1 MPPAILYLKSRFAF
15 LDATDRRLAVR
26 GAVVAAIHLVA
37 IVIMLATEDE
47 AVAQAAFVFTWG
59 LLNFFWLAVLRR
71 LAAAAALSLAF
82 VVALILLS
90 QLKHRVLFMTVNF
103 VDLMIIDADTFAF
116 LLTVFPGLG
125 RNIALAVAAGLVA
138 LILVWRIDPFRVPMR
153 RASLGS
159 AVCLAGLAGVSFAI
173 PTDPYNEFYTGQ
185 YVSKFARSGVSA
197 VSEYFTRGLFEA
209 DAAVTDRL
217 KLAPAGT
224 CRSTRQVPHIVM
236 VFDESSFDLSVAPGV
251 KLPPDYRRHFAS
263 LDGKIRTLI
272 VEGVGG
278 PSWFTEYNVLTGLSV
293 RSYGRFADF
302 VTRIAAGRVERGL
315 PHVLRRCGYRTFS
328 LYPFLGAFLSAR
340 NFQTT
345 TGIEHFIDAKQLG
358 AVGIEPDRF
367 YYDAALK
374 VIERERGE
382 DPLFLFMYTAANH
395 FPWTNRFRPDL
406 LPEWRNLGN
415 HPEADEYLRRQAM
428 SAQHYGEFVASLKAR
443 FAGEPF
449 LIVRFGDHQP
459 SFARRFIDP
468 AFDDSALA
476 RRIAENDMR
485 FLTTYYSIDAVN
497 FQPADLGSALDTL
510 DAPYIPLVVL
520 EAARLPLDPTFAEQK
535 DIFERCRGLFYRC
548 SGGAEA
554 RRFNRLLIDAG
565 LIKGL

>member
-1 MPPAILYLKSRFAF
+1 MPPAILHLKNRLPA
-15 LDATDRRLAVR
+15 LDTADRDRAIR
-26 GAVVAAIHLVA
+26 GAMVAAIHLVA
-37 IVIMLATEDE
+37 IAIMLATEDE
-47 AVAQAAFVFTWG
+47 AAAQAAYVFTWG

-71 LAAAAALSLAF
+71 PAAAAALSLAF
-82 VVALILLS
+82 IVGLILLS
-90 QLKHRVLFMTVNF
+90 QLKHSVLFMTVNF
-103 VDLMIIDADTFAF
+103 VDLMIIDTDTFAF

-138 LILVWRIDPFRVPMR
+138 LILVWRLDPFRVPMR

-159 AVCLAGLAGVSFAI
+159 AVCLVGLAGVSFAV

-185 YVSKFARSGVSA
+185 YVSKFARSGVTA
-197 VSEYFTRGLFEA
+197 VAEYFTRGLLEA
-209 DAAVTDRL
+209 DVAVADRL
-217 KLAPAGT
+217 RLAPAAA
-224 CRSTRQVPHIVM
+224 CRNSRQMPHIVM

-251 KLPPDYRRHFAS
+251 KVPRDYQRHFTS
-263 LDGKIRTLI
+263 LDGKTRSLI

-278 PSWFTEYNVLTGLSV
+278 PSWFTEYNALTGLSV

-315 PHVLRRCGYRTFS
+315 PHTLRRCGYRTFS

-345 TGIEHFIDAKQLG
+345 TGIQHFIDAKQLG
-358 AVGIEPDRF
+358 AVGIEADGF
-367 YYDAALK
+367 YYDAAVK

-382 DPLFLFMYTAANH
+382 DPLFLFVYTAANH

-406 LPEWRNLGN
+406 LPGWRDLGN
-415 HPEADEYLRRQAM
+415 HPEADEYLRRQAI
-428 SAQHYGEFVASLKAR
+428 SAQDYGTFVADLKRR
-443 FAGEPF
+443 FPGEPF

-459 SFARRFIDP
+459 SFARHLIDP
-468 AFDDSALA
+468 AYDDSALA
-476 RRIAENDMR
+476 RRIAENDVR

-497 FQPADLGSALDTL
+497 FQPADLGSALETL
-510 DAPYIPLVVL
+510 DAPYLPLVVL
-520 EAARLPLDPTFAEQK
+520 EAAGLPLDPTFAEQK

-548 SGGAEA
+548 AGGAEA